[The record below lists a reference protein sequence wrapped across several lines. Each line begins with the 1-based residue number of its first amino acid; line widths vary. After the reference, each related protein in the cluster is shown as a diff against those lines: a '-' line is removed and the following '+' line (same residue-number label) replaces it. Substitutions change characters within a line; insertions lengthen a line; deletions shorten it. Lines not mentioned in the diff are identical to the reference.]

1 MQSKLINFNMIKM
14 KNNKFENKFNKSKL
28 RKKLRKNRMSKKQK
42 DILKKMFISLLG
54 LIFICVLI
62 IVINK
67 AKVLRVELIGLNF
80 LNPIDIIED
89 AGLSKYNNRS
99 FFSIPKKEIKNEIE
113 KNIRLEVENIK
124 LSFPDL
130 LIINLREKE
139 TLFLLEADTGIY
151 EVTDEGDILKNDVIY
166 NYDVPYITGLTVSS
180 TVSDTNAEIENDY
193 TQYLISIIYEVKK
206 NNRDIYNLISEINAF
221 GKDLILYP
229 RGYPVQIILEKYVK
243 ASKFVEL
250 AAVLKTVREQASK
263 TYRID
268 FRFDEA
274 ITVN

>member
-1 MQSKLINFNMIKM
+1 M
-14 KNNKFENKFNKSKL
+14 KNKKLKNKFVKKFDKSFNESKL
-28 RKKLRKNRMSKKQK
+28 RKKLRKNKMSKKQK
-42 DILKKMFISLLG
+42 EIIKKVFLSLLG
-54 LIFICVLI
+54 LIFICSLI
-62 IVINK
+62 IIINK
-67 AKVLRVELIGLNF
+67 AKVLRVELRGLNR
-80 LNPIDIIED
+80 LIPVNIIEE

-99 FFSIPKKEIKNEIE
+99 FFNIPKKEIKEEIE

-130 LIINLREKE
+130 LIINLKERE
-139 TLFLLEADTGIY
+139 TLFLLESDTGIY
-151 EVTDEGDILKNDVIY
+151 EITDEGYIIKNDIIY
-166 NYDVPYITGLTVSS
+166 NYDVPYITGLTINPANS
-180 TVSDTNAEIENDY
+180 NIEDDY
-193 TQYLISIIYEVKK
+193 AQYLASVIYEVKK
-206 NNRDIYNLISEINAF
+206 DNRDIYNLISEINAF
-221 GKDLILYP
+221 GKDLILYT

-250 AAVLKTVREQASK
+250 AGILKTIQGQANR

>member
-1 MQSKLINFNMIKM
+1 MKSKKL
-14 KNNKFENKFNKSKL
+14 ESKFNESKL
-28 RKKLRKNRMSKKQK
+28 RKKLRKNKMSKKQK

-54 LIFICVLI
+54 LIFICILI
-62 IVINK
+62 IIINK
-67 AKVLRVELIGLNF
+67 ARVLRVELRGLNF
-80 LNPIDIIED
+80 LNPIDIIEE
-89 AGLSKYNNRS
+89 AELSKYNNRS
-99 FFSIPKKEIKNEIE
+99 FFNIPKKEIKNEIE

-139 TLFLLEADTGIY
+139 ILFLLETDTGIY
-151 EVTDEGDILKNDVIY
+151 EITDEGDILKNDIIY
-166 NYDVPYITGLTVSS
+166 NYDVPYITGLTVNS
-180 TVSDTNAEIENDY
+180 TNAKMENDY
-193 TQYLISIIYEVKK
+193 TQYLVSVIYEVKK

>member
-1 MQSKLINFNMIKM
+1 M
-14 KNNKFENKFNKSKL
+14 KNNKFQNQFNESKL
-28 RKKLRKNRMSKKQK
+28 RKKLRKNQMSKKQK

-62 IVINK
+62 IIINK
-67 AKVLRVELIGLNF
+67 AKVLRVELRGLNF
-80 LNPIDIIED
+80 LNPIDIIEE
-89 AGLSKYNNRS
+89 AELSKYNNRS
-99 FFSIPKKEIKNEIE
+99 FFNIPKKEIKSEIE

-130 LIINLREKE
+130 LIINLKEKE
-139 TLFLLEADTGIY
+139 TLFLLEAETGIY
-151 EVTDEGDILKNDVIY
+151 EITDEGYIIKNDIIY
-166 NYDVPYITGLTVSS
+166 NYDVPYITGLTINP
-180 TVSDTNAEIENDY
+180 TNTKIENDY
-193 TQYLISIIYEVKK
+193 TQYLVSVIYEVKK
-206 NNRDIYNLISEINAF
+206 NNKDIYNLISEINAF
-221 GKDLILYP
+221 GNDLILYP

-250 AAVLKTVREQASK
+250 AAILKTVREQASA